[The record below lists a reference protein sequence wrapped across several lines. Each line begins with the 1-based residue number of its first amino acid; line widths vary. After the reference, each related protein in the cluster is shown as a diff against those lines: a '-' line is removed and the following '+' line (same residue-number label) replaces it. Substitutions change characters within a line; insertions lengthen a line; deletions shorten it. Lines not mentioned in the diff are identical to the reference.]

1 MFLIV
6 NDTKPFMKPG
16 CSVSHSSNMM
26 HPCKWAIGDM
36 LSGKNILQTVDPSI
50 LKKTWKQNFRL
61 FMKNN
66 YLWKN
71 AYWKILL
78 VFLSNFF
85 KGSLKFMLPVFFN
98 SLLILNCLFNLVSWK
113 THRHGLNFFVLLF
126 KTYSFS
132 YHIYRPR
139 YFLISSS
146 NSGLS
151 HAVKCIAMCH
161 ELSCKCRNP
170 HLLEIADWR

>member
-85 KGSLKFMLPVFFN
+85 KGSLKFMLPVFLN
-98 SLLILNCLFNLVSWK
+98 SLLWFWTAHLIWSYGKLIGMDYIFLFSCSRLI
-113 THRHGLNFFVLLF
+113 H
-126 KTYSFS
+126 
-132 YHIYRPR
+132 
-139 YFLISSS
+139 FLTIFTDQD
-146 NSGLS
+146 
-151 HAVKCIAMCH
+151 IF
-161 ELSCKCRNP
+161 
-170 HLLEIADWR
+170 